1 MAQSVVYPMYFS
13 FRTAVLDCAL
23 LWYSQL
29 CILCILVFALR
40 CGTVPYYGTV
50 SLYIL
55 CILVFALRCWTVPYY
70 GTVSCVY
77 YVFLD
82 IPLIWACRFCVN
94 LFILFWYIKVLDRVL
109 SDPALVYNMFFS

>member
-13 FRTAVLDCAL
+13 FRTAVRDCAL
-23 LWYSQL
+23 LWHSQ
-29 CILCILVFALR
+29 
-40 CGTVPYYGTV
+40 
-50 SLYIL
+50 LYIL

-70 GTVSCVY
+70 GTVCCVY

-94 LFILFWYIKVLDRVL
+94 LFILF
-109 SDPALVYNMFFS
+109 

>member
-1 MAQSVVYPMYFS
+1 MGISGLYVYYVVFGYVPMMGLSQFVSVFCS

-40 CGTVPYYGTV
+40 C
-50 SLYIL
+50 
-55 CILVFALRCWTVPYY
+55 WTVPYY

-77 YVFLD
+77 CVFLD
-82 IPLIWACRFCVN
+82 IPLRWACQLLCM
-94 LFILFWYIKVLDRVL
+94 VL
-109 SDPALVYNMFFS
+109 SDHTSVSNIFILI

>member
-1 MAQSVVYPMYFS
+1 MGISWLYVYYVVFGYVPTMGLSQSVYVFCS

-29 CILCILVFALR
+29 CILCILVFA
-40 CGTVPYYGTV
+40 P
-50 SLYIL
+50 
-55 CILVFALRCWTVPYY
+55 RCWTVPYY

-82 IPLIWACRFCVN
+82 IPLIWACQLLCM
-94 LFILFWYIKVLDRVL
+94 VL
-109 SDPALVYNMFFS
+109 SDHTNVSNIFILI